1 MTAAANPG
9 PAVSDAALAAPPAPG
24 AETDAAG
31 ADPPPREPSEADRV
45 AGAVRALRTR
55 GTPHQVRVRLIEA
68 GCDPDLADRV
78 VTKARARLLAD
89 SRKQG
94 ARVAELTVWAMCG
107 TLALLLIPGAEVLVA
122 TLLGGAI
129 VVMAIAGLIWLSG
142 VGGD

>member
-1 MTAAANPG
+1 M
-9 PAVSDAALAAPPAPG
+9 
-24 AETDAAG
+24 
-31 ADPPPREPSEADRV
+31 
-45 AGAVRALRTR
+45 RALRTR